1 MIVESLFSSINRG
14 REGLNAG
21 LSTGLSKLDG
31 LVYGIQRRWMEVVA
45 GDSGSKQYCRLYK
58 KLYELLSGKI
68 GEDCDVN
75 TEVNLLKNKSL

>member
-1 MIVESLFSSINRG
+1 MEFSIFLGIFCIIMSCAFSSINRG

-45 GDSGSKQYCRLYK
+45 GDSGSEKFIYK
-58 KLYELLSGKI
+58 Y
-68 GEDCDVN
+68 
-75 TEVNLLKNKSL
+75 

>member
-45 GDSGSKQYCRLYK
+45 GDSGSKQYCRSYK
-58 KLYELLSGKI
+58 ELYELLSGKI
-68 GEDCDVN
+68 GED
-75 TEVNLLKNKSL
+75 

>member
-45 GDSGSKQYCRLYK
+45 GDSGSNSTAVHTRNCMNYYRVKSVK
-58 KLYELLSGKI
+58 
-68 GEDCDVN
+68 
-75 TEVNLLKNKSL
+75 TEMLIPR

>member
-45 GDSGSKQYCRLYK
+45 GDSGSIINSTAVYIRNYMN
-58 KLYELLSGKI
+58 YYRA
-68 GEDCDVN
+68 
-75 TEVNLLKNKSL
+75 KSVKTVMLIPR

>member
-31 LVYGIQRRWMEVVA
+31 LVYGIQRRRMEVVA
-45 GDSGSKQYCRLYK
+45 GDSGSK
-58 KLYELLSGKI
+58 
-68 GEDCDVN
+68 
-75 TEVNLLKNKSL
+75 

>member
-45 GDSGSKQYCRLYK
+45 GDSGSNSTAVHIRNYMNYYRVKSVK
-58 KLYELLSGKI
+58 
-68 GEDCDVN
+68 
-75 TEVNLLKNKSL
+75 TEMLTPR

>member
-45 GDSGSKQYCRLYK
+45 GDSGSKYRCRSYK
-58 KLYELLSGKI
+58 ELYELLSGKI
-68 GEDCDVN
+68 GED
-75 TEVNLLKNKSL
+75 

>member
-45 GDSGSKQYCRLYK
+45 GDSGSIINSAAVHIRNYMNYYRAKSVK
-58 KLYELLSGKI
+58 
-68 GEDCDVN
+68 
-75 TEVNLLKNKSL
+75 TEMLIPR

>member
-45 GDSGSKQYCRLYK
+45 GDSGSEKFIYK
-58 KLYELLSGKI
+58 Y
-68 GEDCDVN
+68 
-75 TEVNLLKNKSL
+75 

>member
-14 REGLNAG
+14 REGLDAG

-45 GDSGSKQYCRLYK
+45 GDSGSK
-58 KLYELLSGKI
+58 
-68 GEDCDVN
+68 
-75 TEVNLLKNKSL
+75 

>member
-45 GDSGSKQYCRLYK
+45 GDSGSIINSTAVYISNYMNYYRAKSVK
-58 KLYELLSGKI
+58 
-68 GEDCDVN
+68 
-75 TEVNLLKNKSL
+75 TETLMPR

>member
-14 REGLNAG
+14 REGLNAR

-45 GDSGSKQYCRLYK
+45 GDSGSKYMSRLYEQ
-58 KLYELLSGKI
+58 LYKVLSGKI

-75 TEVNLLKNKSL
+75 TEIIN